1 MQEARVKIMR
11 LVAWSMRA
19 LCALNGCFSCALHGC
34 PVLYHLNCMVMHA
47 ESKVFGKW
55 PTHDAWGESFN
66 GDCPAHWIANAGSPL
81 AGPFMAA
88 LDGFCGDLAYL
99 YKLFEFKR
107 FLALRWS

>member
-47 ESKVFGKW
+47 ESKVL
-55 PTHDAWGESFN
+55 ES
-66 GDCPAHWIANAGSPL
+66 GQRMMLGVSHS
-81 AGPFMAA
+81 MVTA
-88 LDGFCGDLAYL
+88 LLTG
-99 YKLFEFKR
+99 
-107 FLALRWS
+107 